1 MFVSLRRAQTWRLH
15 TKLFKFGWH
24 TSANNSRMKNSRDLI
39 LGEVVYM
46 STTNRTQDSW
56 VYWLNGYDFLV
67 LIAWLVKTE
76 NSLPLKK
83 RSSFGW
89 SSKQEYTRHGTMQQN
104 STSEQFWSC
113 DALPIA
119 LKHGAILYNEAEVFS
134 LSITNPN
141 GRPMLPFDWLIHSSL
156 ILASCR
162 VVGFVPVFCGWE
174 INLKTKIR
182 KKIQTDWEC
191 NIFYLR

>member
-67 LIAWLVKTE
+67 LIAWLVKIE

-89 SSKQEYTRHGTMQQN
+89 SSKQEYTRHGTMQKN
-104 STSEQFWSC
+104 SC
-113 DALPIA
+113 DALPNT
-119 LKHGAILYNEAEVFS
+119 LKERNAKFILAPRVWREEERPWERSWRRIKQRKGPKAINNWKPLIS
-134 LSITNPN
+134 LSN
-141 GRPMLPFDWLIHSSL
+141 
-156 ILASCR
+156 
-162 VVGFVPVFCGWE
+162 
-174 INLKTKIR
+174 
-182 KKIQTDWEC
+182 
-191 NIFYLR
+191 